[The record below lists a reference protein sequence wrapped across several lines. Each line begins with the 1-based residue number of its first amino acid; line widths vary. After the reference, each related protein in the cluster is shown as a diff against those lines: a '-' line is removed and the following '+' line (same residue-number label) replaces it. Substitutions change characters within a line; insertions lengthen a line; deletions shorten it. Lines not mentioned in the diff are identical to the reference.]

1 MKSGIRNITVAAAA
15 AALISAAPQPAHA
28 THEIGHAILGG
39 VIGGIIGGA
48 IVKNQQY
55 QQPVYQRPRRVYVQ
69 PVYQPVCRWVR
80 VKEYDDYNDVYVYHR
95 EQVCE

>member
-1 MKSGIRNITVAAAA
+1 MKSGIRNIAAAAAA
-15 AALISAAPQPAHA
+15 AALISVATQPAHA

-55 QQPVYQRPRRVYVQ
+55 QQPRRVYVQ
-69 PVYQPVCRWVR
+69 PVYQPVCHWER
-80 VKEYDDYNDVYVYHR
+80 VQVYDEYNGYYVWR
-95 EQVCE
+95 KQKVCE